1 MKTVTQLLTFLAI
14 SITCY
19 AQGPTDDIELFTS
32 RFGKPDAIKSS
43 EKDKPRPLIVTK
55 ELIYKKERVK
65 AVYFANVPIGTPP
78 PYKWTLGWFEDIN
91 TNKSIRP
98 VEVAD
103 RMKVREK
110 RWPIPRY

>member
-1 MKTVTQLLTFLAI
+1 MKPVTLLLIFLTI

-19 AQGPTDDIELFTS
+19 AQEPIDDMELFTS
-32 RFGKPDAIKSS
+32 RYGKPDAVKSS

-91 TNKSIRP
+91 TNKALRP
-98 VEVAD
+98 IEVANK
-103 RMKVREK
+103 MKARE
-110 RWPIPRY
+110 RR